1 MQAIF
6 DGAVLNEGKTK
17 VIGELKS
24 EPDKV
29 MIVSKDDITA
39 GDGAK
44 HDVMEGKAASANQ
57 TACNN
62 FRLLADCGVP
72 VAFDEQVGPV
82 AFKAPKCEM
91 LPYEVV
97 LRREAHGSYLK
108 RNPHLEKGHVFPKL
122 LVEFYLKT
130 NGRKWKQ
137 HDLPCD
143 DPFMSFDAA
152 GGEIILYQPSK
163 PLWDQEPFL
172 VLKEDEVFSKPN
184 EAEMLCEMAKIA
196 KRAFYVMEKCW
207 QQVGRTLVDCKVE
220 FGLAPDGMLLLADV
234 IDNDSWRVLENGS
247 YIDKQVYRDGGSLDS
262 VADNYRR
269 VAAITGGF
277 RVPPQRV
284 IIWTGSV
291 KDDVT
296 PIEEA
301 VKEYSDGCIPTAWE
315 ACSIHKEPVRAGGE
329 LTRLVQETPNSVII
343 ALIGMSN
350 GAGPTL
356 SACTTV
362 PVITIPAS
370 IKSFQD
376 DVWSCLRTPSF
387 VPVSTVLSPA
397 NAALAALEI
406 LALNN
411 PQIYMLLRER
421 LEERAHNVADL

>member
-1 MQAIF
+1 MQSQF
-6 DGAVLNEGKTK
+6 DGATLNEGKTK
-17 VIGELKS
+17 IIGELKS

-72 VAFDEQVGPV
+72 VAFDGQVGPV

-91 LPYEVV
+91 MPYEVV

-108 RNPHLEKGHVFPKL
+108 RNPHLKKGHVFPKL

-130 NGRKWKQ
+130 NDRKWKQ

-143 DPFMSFDAA
+143 DPFMAF
-152 GGEIILYQPSK
+152 EPENKKIQLYLPSK
-163 PLWDQEPFL
+163 PVWDQEPFL
-172 VLKEDEVFSKPN
+172 TLGEEEVFSKPN
-184 EAEMLCEMAKIA
+184 EPEMLCEMAKIA

-207 QQVGRTLVDCKVE
+207 QSVGRTLVDCKVE
-220 FGLAPDGMLLLADV
+220 FGLAPDGKLLLADV
-234 IDNDSWRVLENGS
+234 IDNDSWRVLENGN

-262 VADNYRR
+262 VAENYRR
-269 VAAITGGF
+269 VAEITGSF
-277 RVPPQRV
+277 RVPGQRV

-301 VKEYSDGCIPTAWE
+301 VKEYSDGCVPTVWE

-329 LTRLVQETPNSVII
+329 LTRLVQETPNAVII

-387 VPVSTVLSPA
+387 VPVTTVLSPA

-406 LALNN
+406 LALSN
-411 PQIYMLLRER
+411 PRVYMLLRER
-421 LEERAHNVADL
+421 IEERAMNVAAL